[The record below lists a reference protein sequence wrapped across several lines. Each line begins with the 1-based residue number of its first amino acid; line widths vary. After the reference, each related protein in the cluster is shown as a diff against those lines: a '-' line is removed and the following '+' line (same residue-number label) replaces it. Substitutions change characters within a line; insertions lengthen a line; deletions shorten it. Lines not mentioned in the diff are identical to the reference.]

1 MKEKKEWGFDLILLQ
16 NSLSYVLIFFDEEII
31 SFPRFYASYAYI

>member
-1 MKEKKEWGFDLILLQ
+1 MKEKKWGFDLNLLQ
-16 NSLSYVLIFFDEEII
+16 NSLSYVLIFFDEEIT